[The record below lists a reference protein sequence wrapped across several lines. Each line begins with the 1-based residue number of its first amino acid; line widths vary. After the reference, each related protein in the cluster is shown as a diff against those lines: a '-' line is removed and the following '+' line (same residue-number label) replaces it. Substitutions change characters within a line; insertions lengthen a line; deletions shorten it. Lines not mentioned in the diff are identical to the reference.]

1 MRKTTRFKE
10 LINAPELLM
19 MPGVH
24 DALSARIAANAG
36 FDALVVGGFA
46 ATGVLLGEPDS
57 SQLTMSELATH
68 YGRIC
73 DAVDIPVFVDGDTGF
88 GNVTNVAR
96 TVRAF
101 EKAGVSAM
109 FIEDQVFPKRCGH
122 TPGKAVVEIGDYLD
136 KLKAAL
142 DTRIDP
148 DFAIMGRT
156 DALAVH
162 GIDAAI
168 ERAQMF
174 AEVGADIV
182 FVEAPPDIASMRRVC
197 AEVDAPH
204 IANMADFGNTP
215 LLPADE
221 LQEIGFAAAVWPVT
235 GLFAITKAMQD
246 VYGTLKRDGTSKTA
260 HPNMVDFQAFTDLVG
275 LPELRDT
282 EEEYLG
288 FARDYLANRKQA
300 AD

>member
-46 ATGVLLGEPDS
+46 TTGVLLGEPDS

-101 EKAGVSAM
+101 EKAGVALSTFDREHPEVKAKAA
-109 FIEDQVFPKRCGH
+109 EVQ
-122 TPGKAVVEIGDYLD
+122 AVVEG
-136 KLKAAL
+136 
-142 DTRIDP
+142 
-148 DFAIMGRT
+148 
-156 DALAVH
+156 
-162 GIDAAI
+162 
-168 ERAQMF
+168 
-174 AEVGADIV
+174 
-182 FVEAPPDIASMRRVC
+182 
-197 AEVDAPH
+197 
-204 IANMADFGNTP
+204 P
-215 LLPADE
+215 LLASAASRGSE
-221 LQEIGFAAAVWPVT
+221 LHLEEPCSVAAC
-235 GLFAITKAMQD
+235 
-246 VYGTLKRDGTSKTA
+246 
-260 HPNMVDFQAFTDLVG
+260 
-275 LPELRDT
+275 
-282 EEEYLG
+282 
-288 FARDYLANRKQA
+288 
-300 AD
+300 

>member
-1 MRKTTRFKE
+1 
-10 LINAPELLM
+10 
-19 MPGVH
+19 
-24 DALSARIAANAG
+24 
-36 FDALVVGGFA
+36 
-46 ATGVLLGEPDS
+46 
-57 SQLTMSELATH
+57 
-68 YGRIC
+68 
-73 DAVDIPVFVDGDTGF
+73 
-88 GNVTNVAR
+88 
-96 TVRAF
+96 
-101 EKAGVSAM
+101 
-109 FIEDQVFPKRCGH
+109 
-122 TPGKAVVEIGDYLD
+122 
-136 KLKAAL
+136 
-142 DTRIDP
+142 
-148 DFAIMGRT
+148 MGRT

-168 ERAQMF
+168 DRAQMF

-246 VYGTLKRDGTSKTA
+246 VYGTLKREGTSKNA
-260 HPNMVDFQAFTDLVG
+260 HPDMVNFQAFTDLVG
-275 LPELRDT
+275 LPELRDS
-282 EEEYLG
+282 EEEYLS

-300 AD
+300 AE